1 MLTDNESGMDLEEA
15 HFYHTIHE
23 FVVLADKYSLE
34 YLMKKH
40 GGLERVIDDWAFDR
54 FLAD

>member
-1 MLTDNESGMDLEEA
+1 MDENTSGADLEEA
-15 HFYHTIHE
+15 HFYHTINE
-23 FVVLADKYSLE
+23 FVSLADKYSLE